1 MVRIVGINVVKCVS
15 EGQTKYTE
23 YCMKYRGMIVFQILH
38 FEATVVY
45 YVNHPLWLP
54 QNRKT
59 NIRIQIQLIV
69 QGHKSQTRTKM
80 KNPSLSNQN
89 TPGMSNKTCR
99 SINERFPLRPY
110 CISQSRIWILKLPGL
125 TSTLTTS
132 PLWNKKPDIL
142 SIIDWRLNRCNPN
155 VAIVWSAYT

>member
-1 MVRIVGINVVKCVS
+1 MTYLTVWVRIVVINVAKCAS
-15 EGQTKYTE
+15 KGQTKYTE
-23 YCMKYRGMIVFQILH
+23 YCIEYRGMIVFEILH

-80 KNPSLSNQN
+80 KNPS
-89 TPGMSNKTCR
+89 
-99 SINERFPLRPY
+99 
-110 CISQSRIWILKLPGL
+110 
-125 TSTLTTS
+125 
-132 PLWNKKPDIL
+132 
-142 SIIDWRLNRCNPN
+142 
-155 VAIVWSAYT
+155 

>member
-1 MVRIVGINVVKCVS
+1 
-15 EGQTKYTE
+15 
-23 YCMKYRGMIVFQILH
+23 MIVFQILH

-99 SINERFPLRPY
+99 SVNERF
-110 CISQSRIWILKLPGL
+110 
-125 TSTLTTS
+125 
-132 PLWNKKPDIL
+132 
-142 SIIDWRLNRCNPN
+142 
-155 VAIVWSAYT
+155 